1 MINFLNQL
9 RNTNWENLNEYNY
22 PVNACGSF
30 LHKYTALFNECF
42 PLKHIKASKHC
53 LTKPW
58 ISKCL
63 LKSIRKKN
71 RLYRKFLKF
80 PTSQN
85 EINYKQYRN
94 KLSSLLRIAKRL
106 HYEEKL
112 NLAKTNVKRTWQVLN
127 EILQRRGNKAN
138 KIPSNLFTSNRN
150 ISDPM
155 EIANQFCNY
164 FSNIGLNLVK
174 NIPVSQYILTT
185 LILTVILSILFFC
198 NQSRNWS

>member
-1 MINFLNQL
+1 LFTDISDHLPIFSTFSEQQDRCNVNTYFVVRDKKQLNVINFLDQL
-9 RNTNWENLNEYNY
+9 RNTNWENLDEYNNS
-22 PVNACGSF
+22 VNAYGSF

-94 KLSSLLRIAKRL
+94 NLSSLLRTAKRL

-112 NLAKTNVKRTWQVLN
+112 SLAKTNVKKTWQVLN

-138 KIPSNLFTSNRN
+138 KIPSNFFTNNRN

-155 EIANQFCNY
+155 EIANLAN
-164 FSNIGLNLVK
+164 S
-174 NIPVSQYILTT
+174 
-185 LILTVILSILFFC
+185 
-198 NQSRNWS
+198 